1 MKDILKFYFYPSKYR
16 IERIFEKTAKQKK
29 ILSIA
34 MLLIIITFIVSWYTL
49 IYNTPDWKFA
59 LELMWKPFWIWWSYI
74 LYQSIILE
82 LVIIMIV
89 WFIANYGMKAM
100 KKEDWFY
107 IYMIIYMLQKF
118 LFFLSILLLYMS
130 FSYPGGVNDTWIIIA
145 EFLDDKGYIYLWS
158 IFLSLALIQSK
169 LIDWWYVVRF
179 LLGTMILWW
188 LMLWLMFLSLWFIL
202 NTYIFSKEDY
212 SASIENTDRRFENTK
227 KRLKESLEKLSKS
240 LEEDSGSWSVE
251 SKRKSSSLFDNSQN
265 AEKLSTKFDYEDP
278 FSNYSSKTKTEITE
292 KNSSKTLDSEE
303 ETTIKNNSGTTED
316 EEKAKRA
323 ERIKE
328 ILKKKRAEK
337 EKAENWN

>member
-1 MKDILKFYFYPSKYR
+1 
-16 IERIFEKTAKQKK
+16 
-29 ILSIA
+29 
-34 MLLIIITFIVSWYTL
+34 
-49 IYNTPDWKFA
+49 
-59 LELMWKPFWIWWSYI
+59 
-74 LYQSIILE
+74 
-82 LVIIMIV
+82 
-89 WFIANYGMKAM
+89 
-100 KKEDWFY
+100 
-107 IYMIIYMLQKF
+107 
-118 LFFLSILLLYMS
+118 MS
-130 FSYPGGVNDTWIIIA
+130 FSYPGVANTNETLIIIA

-278 FSNYSSKTKTEITE
+278 FSDYSSNTKTESE
-292 KNSSKTLDSEE
+292 KSSSKTLDSKKK
-303 ETTIKNNSGTTED
+303 TTVENNSGTTED

-323 ERIKE
+323 EKIKE

-337 EKAENWN
+337 EKAENWNSKNYFFFQNALFKTTQNVLKIILKSSVIDQFSM